1 MKKLIIL
8 FVLICLV
15 FSYSFSIDYFRNTRW
30 GMSVQDVLEA
40 EESATKDKATFYKRY
55 VDPMW
60 TNNKVEILVFKG
72 TFKGY
77 SAFIF
82 YRFKND
88 ALYNAG
94 YDITV
99 KDSDKNIYKYFDVF
113 EKLKDQY
120 GIYKENGEIWVNRN
134 CYDLNTENISKDD
147 KREKCV
153 VEQALMFSS
162 LWIKSKTVIQ
172 LFYFDIRI
180 FGLGTAN
187 QIYTFLDRFVD
198 PKGNVGRRIYILY
211 WDREKTGYDTGSMW
225 SERRSWDW

>member
-1 MKKLIIL
+1 
-8 FVLICLV
+8 
-15 FSYSFSIDYFRNTRW
+15 
-30 GMSVQDVLEA
+30 MSVQEVLEA

-153 VEQALMFSS
+153 VEKALMFGS
-162 LWIKSKTVIQ
+162 LWIKSKTVIE
-172 LFYFDIRI
+172 LFYFDIQI
-180 FGLGTAN
+180 FGLGIGN
-187 QIYTFLDRFVD
+187 QIYNFLDRFVD

-211 WDREKTGYDTGSMW
+211 WDREKTGYDPGSMW
-225 SERRSWDW
+225 SERRSWYW